1 LQEEDDEG
9 WECCLEYFQDG
20 LVYDYDETQV
30 HLVFSRSVWFSGDDD
45 GDDDDEDD
53 SEGDEMNLQREMQD
67 WRTR

>member
-1 LQEEDDEG
+1 LATRLKYTG
-9 WECCLEYFQDG
+9 YFPDPFGFQG
-20 LVYDYDETQV
+20 MI
-30 HLVFSRSVWFSGDDD
+30 